1 MTEIRLGTRG
11 SALALWQARSAGAAI
26 EAATGQET
34 RIEVI
39 STRGDRDRSR
49 PFREVGERGIFA
61 HELEQALLAGE
72 IDVAVHSAKDVALDP
87 PAALALAACL
97 PRGTAEDAWCG
108 PADALAAVP
117 IGARVGTGSVRR
129 AAQLSF
135 VRPDLEIVPIRG
147 NVDTRLARRAER
159 RLHAVVLAAAG
170 VQRLGLDEHIGFLL
184 DAAVMVPE
192 PGQGIVALQVRR
204 GEEAIVIAAGDADA
218 LRVLEAER
226 LVARALGGGCTVPV
240 AAHARRE
247 GTGWSVFGFA
257 QAPDG
262 SDRGTRRVDSDDL
275 IGAAEEVV
283 RLLADVGLG
292 ASARGV
298 RA

>member
-1 MTEIRLGTRG
+1 VTELRLGTRG
-11 SALALWQARSAGAAI
+11 SALALWQARAAAAAI
-26 EAATGQET
+26 EAATGRET

-39 STRGDRDRSR
+39 STRGDQDRSR

-72 IDVAVHSAKDVALDP
+72 IDVAVHSAKDVALEP
-87 PAALALAACL
+87 PAALSLAACL

-117 IGARVGTGSVRR
+117 SGARVGTGSVRR
-129 AAQLSF
+129 AAQLSTL
-135 VRPDLEIVPIRG
+135 RPDLEIVPIRG

-159 RLHAVVLAAAG
+159 GLDAVVLAAAG

-184 DAAVMVPE
+184 DASVMVPE
-192 PGQGIVALQVRR
+192 PGQGIVVLQVRR
-204 GEEAIVIAAGDADA
+204 GDDALVAGAGDADA
-218 LRVLEAER
+218 LLALEAER

-262 SDRGTRRVDSDDL
+262 SDRGTRRVDSEDL
-275 IGAAEEVV
+275 TGAAQAVAD
-283 RLLADVGLG
+283 LLAEVGLG
-292 ASARGV
+292 APGRGV